1 MNKNRKVLPV
11 FVALAAV
18 WLACAAR
25 PAAAAQQEGFE
36 KSQVRIDIPPEVL
49 QNECNGESVLV
60 TGFLHQTFFRRVDSG
75 GGNSLYRSSGVHES
89 AHTNGQGL
97 TAVGM
102 TSGTTYR
109 VSVVSNAST
118 HDDFYSPG
126 SGVQDFANTFSSVL
140 HLSFVAPGAGNNYR
154 TSMHVHY
161 TVNANG
167 ETTAEVAPAPALQ
180 CR

>member
-1 MNKNRKVLPV
+1 MRKVLPV
-11 FVALAAV
+11 FVALAAA

-25 PAAAAQQEGFE
+25 PAAAQQEGFE

-49 QNECNGESVLV
+49 ENDCTGESLLV

-75 GGNSLYRSSGVHES
+75 GGNSLYRSSGVHET

-109 VSVVSNAST
+109 VSVISNTSA
-118 HDDFYSPG
+118 HDDFYSPA
-126 SGVQDFANTFSSVL
+126 SGEQDFANTFSSVL
-140 HLSFVAPGAGNNYR
+140 QLSFNAPGAGNNYR
-154 TSMHVHY
+154 ATMHLHF

-167 ETTAEVAPAPALQ
+167 EATAEVAPASALQ